1 MRLFVGTLRKLPRRQ
16 ATYITFGFLIAL
28 LLLIYLAIGASANTI
43 RNGPNGDRTLDI
55 LRFPGAYNSLL
66 SFLLGLGGLVAL
78 CYSAAIA
85 GSEWQW
91 GTLRNAVARGE
102 GRVYYVVVT
111 FIAIV
116 VLVGIGLLISF
127 LIGILIVMAAS
138 SIAGVGT
145 AGANDPTTLGQL
157 PEKLLRGWLAVSE
170 QAAIGFAIAT
180 LTRSQFA
187 GVVAGIALSIVEP
200 FATLF
205 LPDVI
210 KYAPFEAAGAVL
222 ASSGTGGG
230 FGGGAANAA
239 RLSPDVAV
247 VVVIAWL
254 LGSMVL
260 ACAVTERA
268 EIAGAS

>member
-1 MRLFVGTLRKLPRRQ
+1 MRLFIATLRKLPRRQ

-43 RNGPNGDRTLDI
+43 RNGPGGGRALDI
-55 LRFPGAYNSLL
+55 LKFPSAYNSLL

-78 CYSAAIA
+78 CYAAAIA

-102 GRVYYVVVT
+102 GRVYYVLVT
-111 FIAIV
+111 FLAIV
-116 VLVGIGLLISF
+116 LLVGIGLLVSF
-127 LIGILIVMAAS
+127 AIGVVIVMLAA

-145 AGANDPTTLGQL
+145 AGASDSATLSAL
-157 PEKLLRGWLAVSE
+157 PEHLLRGWLAISE
-170 QAAIGFAIAT
+170 EAAIGFAIAT

-205 LPDVI
+205 LPDIV
-210 KYAPFEAAGAVL
+210 KYAPFQA
-222 ASSGTGGG
+222 ASSVIPAAAESGG
-230 FGGGAANAA
+230 FGGGAAVA
-239 RLSPDVAV
+239 RLTPDVALV
-247 VVVIAWL
+247 VVVLWLVASLAIASL
-254 LGSMVL
+254 
-260 ACAVTERA
+260 VTERA
-268 EIAGAS
+268 EIAG